1 MSAADG
7 RRARLDGLALAVLVT
22 CCALWGLNQVA
33 VKVALAD
40 VPPLTQ
46 LAVRSLGAA
55 VLVLAWARLRGV
67 TLFARDGTGR
77 AGLAAGLLFGAE
89 FACIFVGLQYTSA
102 SRMTVFLYLAPF
114 LVALGMPFIARGE
127 RLAAPQ
133 WAGLVIAF
141 GGVAAA
147 FAEGLAAPLAG
158 PRQWLGDTLG
168 VAAAVLWAS
177 TTLVIRAGPLSQASA
192 EKTLLYQLAIS
203 GLLLAALAA
212 ASGPALPRPLS
223 ALAIGSL
230 VFQTV
235 VVAFASFLAWFW
247 LVRHYPATRLASFTL
262 LTPVAGLLFGVLLL
276 SEPLTVPLLTGLS
289 AVVAGIVL
297 VNRR

>member
-1 MSAADG
+1 MSAGDG
-7 RRARLDGLALAVLVT
+7 RRERLDGLAVAVIVT
-22 CCALWGLNQVA
+22 CCALWGLNQVV
-33 VKVALAD
+33 VKVTLSE

-46 LAVRSLGAA
+46 LAVRCLGAA

-77 AGLAAGLLFGAE
+77 AGLVAGLLFGAE
-89 FACIFVGLQYTSA
+89 FACMFVGLQYTTA
-102 SRMTVFLYLAPF
+102 SRMTVFLYLAPL

-141 GGVAAA
+141 GGVTVA

-158 PRQWLGDTLG
+158 PRQWLGDALG
-168 VAAAVLWAS
+168 VAAAVLWAA

-203 GLLLAALAA
+203 GLLLAVLAL
-212 ASGPALPRPLS
+212 ASGPALPGPLS

-235 VVAFASFLAWFW
+235 VVAFATYLAWFW
-247 LVRHYPATRLASFTL
+247 LVRHYPATRLSSFTL

-276 SEPLTVPLLTGLS
+276 SEPLTVPLLAGLL

>member
-1 MSAADG
+1 MTAADT
-7 RRARLDGLALAVLVT
+7 RRERLDGLAIAVIVT
-22 CCALWGLNQVA
+22 CCTLWGLNQVA
-33 VKVALAD
+33 AKVALAE

-46 LAVRSLGAA
+46 LAVRSLGAG

-67 TLFARDGTGR
+67 PLFARDGTGPG
-77 AGLAAGLLFGAE
+77 GLAAGLLFAAE
-89 FACIFVGLQYTSA
+89 FACIFVGLQYTTA

-127 RLAAPQ
+127 RLSGRQ

-141 GGVAAA
+141 VGVAAA
-147 FAEGLAAPLAG
+147 FAEGLSAPSTG
-158 PRQWLGDTLG
+158 PRQWLGDSLG
-168 VAAAVLWAS
+168 VIAAVLWAS
-177 TTLVIRAGPLSQASA
+177 TTLVIRAGRLSQAAA
-192 EKTLLYQLAIS
+192 EKTLLYQLAVS
-203 GLLLAALAA
+203 GVVLAVLAA
-212 ASGPALPRPLS
+212 ASGSVLPGPLS
-223 ALAIGSL
+223 ALAIGL
-230 VFQTV
+230 LLFQTV
-235 VVAFASFLAWFW
+235 VVAFASYLAWFW

-276 SEPLTVPLLTGLS
+276 SEPLTAPLLTGLL